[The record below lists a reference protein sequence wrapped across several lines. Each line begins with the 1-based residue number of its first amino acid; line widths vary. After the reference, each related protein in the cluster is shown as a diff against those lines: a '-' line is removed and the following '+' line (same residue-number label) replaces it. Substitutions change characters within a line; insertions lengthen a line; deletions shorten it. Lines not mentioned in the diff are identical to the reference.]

1 MAANMVVKRTFIE
14 FPDEKLNDEVAD
26 HATRGR
32 GRAWTESHLDLRRD
46 MEEDCRPWP
55 DLENSGLSDDETE
68 TAQEDNQDV
77 KPDPRFYET
86 ETTNVSDTGP
96 RSRGQSASWSHSSSN
111 LVAPEAPW
119 SLSAPEDTGPR
130 SRGQSASWSH
140 SSSNLVAPEEENSEK
155 SLATLLAENMRLASE
170 NQLLR
175 ENARLVQENT
185 SLRSNTDKTH
195 AHADP
200 SPQQIEQLIMNC
212 GPTPATY
219 FEESHQ
225 MPMQSM
231 QPMQLGGYAYA
242 VPQQMV
248 APQMVAPQMMM
259 YGAYM
264 PDCDGNSRRRR
275 RQRGLDLVDGA
286 ACARAPCAGPAGDS
300 RTTVMLRNLPNNYT
314 RPMVLHLL
322 DTEGFKGKYDF
333 FYLPI
338 DFKTNACLGYAFINL
353 TSAAMVDTFWQTFD
367 GFSRWVLPSRKVC
380 GVTWS
385 SPHQGLEA
393 HVDRYRNSPVMHSSV
408 PEEYRPLVFVG
419 GQRVPFPGPT
429 REPKA
434 PRMRSFVEE
443 K

>member
-55 DLENSGLSDDETE
+55 DLENSGLSDAE

-77 KPDPRFYET
+77 KPDPRFNEKDVDSKST
-86 ETTNVSDTGP
+86 
-96 RSRGQSASWSHSSSN
+96 SWSHVSSS
-111 LVAPEAPW
+111 
-119 SLSAPEDTGPR
+119 S
-130 SRGQSASWSH
+130 
-140 SSSNLVAPEEENSEK
+140 LVAPEEENSEK

-275 RQRGLDLVDGA
+275 RQRGLGLVDGA
-286 ACARAPCAGPAGDS
+286 AFAQAPCAGPTGDS

-322 DTEGFKGKYDF
+322 DAEGFKGKYDF

>member
-1 MAANMVVKRTFIE
+1 MVVKR
-14 FPDEKLNDEVAD
+14 
-26 HATRGR
+26 
-32 GRAWTESHLDLRRD
+32 WSD

-55 DLENSGLSDDETE
+55 DLENSGLSDAET
-68 TAQEDNQDV
+68 TQEDNHDV
-77 KPDPRFYET
+77 GSKDWE
-86 ETTNVSDTGP
+86 
-96 RSRGQSASWSHSSSN
+96 GQSASLSH
-111 LVAPEAPW
+111 
-119 SLSAPEDTGPR
+119 G
-130 SRGQSASWSH
+130 

-175 ENARLVQENT
+175 EKARLVQENT
-185 SLRSNTDKTH
+185 SLRSNTGKTH

-225 MPMQSM
+225 MAMQSM

-242 VPQQMV
+242 VP
-248 APQMVAPQMMM
+248 MVAPQMMM

-275 RQRGLDLVDGA
+275 QQRGLGLVDGEA
-286 ACARAPCAGPAGDS
+286 FAQAPCAGLTGDS

-393 HVDRYRNSPVMHSSV
+393 HVDRYRNSPVMHASV

-434 PRMRSFVEE
+434 PRMRSFVET